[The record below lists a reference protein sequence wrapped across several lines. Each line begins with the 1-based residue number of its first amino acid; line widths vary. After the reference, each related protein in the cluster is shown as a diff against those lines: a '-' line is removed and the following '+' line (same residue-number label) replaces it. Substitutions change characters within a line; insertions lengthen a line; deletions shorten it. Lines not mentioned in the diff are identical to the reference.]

1 LSDRITGV
9 RGMHDALP
17 EAAARWS
24 RMEGIVRNVVERYG
38 YQEIR
43 LPVLERTELF
53 ERSIGDATDIV
64 SKEMYTFTDRNDER
78 LTLRPEGTAGCV
90 RAVLEHGLLNAA
102 PLRLWYIGPMFR
114 YERPQK
120 GRFRQFHQVG
130 VEAFGLPG
138 PDIDAEL
145 ILLTARLWRELGLQ
159 NLRLELNSLGSPAAR
174 AAYRAVLVDYFRSRR
189 DRLDADSRERL
200 ERNPL
205 RILDSKNP
213 AMQALID
220 EAPTLTAHL
229 DETSAHHFAGLK
241 EILSGAGVEFTVN
254 PRLVRGLDYYSG
266 TVFEWLSADL
276 GAQAAVCAGGRYDG
290 LVEHFGGKPTP
301 AAGFAMGLE
310 RILDL
315 LPEDAATGGALRPHA
330 YLVAA
335 GEARARAMQIA
346 ERLRDELPGLR
357 LVLHCGG
364 GSFKSQ
370 FRRADRSG
378 AEFALVLGEEELAS
392 GSIGIKP
399 LRGDAE
405 QVRVPVDR
413 AGAELRRRLGPA
425 I

>member
-174 AAYRAVLVDYFRSRR
+174 AAYRAVLVDYFRSRK

-335 GEARARAMQIA
+335 GEALARAMQIA